1 MLNPYFTNPLKFSVS
16 SSFFFSYLF
25 SPLLSGSAKMNSK
38 FRKGSNLVDHKQSSV
53 AVGLKILIQVSQG
66 NKSNIIVK
74 SSLRLSQPNPEFS
87 CFLKTCHLCNKGLSL
102 EKEVYMYRG
111 DLGFC
116 SIQCRNRQI
125 VIDEMRD
132 LEASTKQM
140 LASYRRGQNRCS
152 SNTKSRL
159 SVLEDVHLQQDR
171 IPQHRNIFAL

>member
-1 MLNPYFTNPLKFSVS
+1 
-16 SSFFFSYLF
+16 
-25 SPLLSGSAKMNSK
+25 MNSK

-152 SNTKSRL
+152 SNTRVGLVSWKMQQPL
-159 SVLEDVHLQQDR
+159 ALDIFIDINVLVYVQLCPVPD
-171 IPQHRNIFAL
+171 

>member
-1 MLNPYFTNPLKFSVS
+1 MFSPYFTTLLLSFLFLLLS
-16 SSFFFSYLF
+16 SSLISSL
-25 SPLLSGSAKMNSK
+25 LLSGSTKMISK
-38 FRKGSNLVDHKQSSV
+38 FRKASNLVDHKQSSV
-53 AVGLKILIQVSQG
+53 AVGLKILIQISQG

-74 SSLRLSQPNPEFS
+74 SSLRLSQPTPEFS